1 MRETTACSRE
11 LGYELRHRRELV
23 GLTALDLAERMGWT
37 QSKISRL
44 ETGVR
49 SASET
54 DVVQYL
60 AHLGYPVQEMQPLR
74 ALCRHA
80 GRDLGYWLATPHSL
94 TFHETRANHIT
105 SYHPDEIP
113 RPLRTGDDSPQPRT
127 PTRQYLIG
135 EQAIRR
141 DATLEQV
148 LKLLLLADLPHLTI
162 QAVPDTEPYG
172 GAFQIME
179 FRLNPPL
186 VHVQAHAMRL
196 TLEEE
201 SYTLPYLALVNR
213 ITHQATDPEGTRAL
227 LVELASYHQLTA

>member
-1 MRETTACSRE
+1 MTETTACSRE

-23 GLTALDLAERMGWT
+23 GLTAQELADRMGWA

-49 SASET
+49 GATET

-80 GRDLGYWLATPHSL
+80 GRHLGYWLTNAHTQN
-94 TFHETRANHIT
+94 FHETRATHIT

-113 RPLRTGDDSPQPRT
+113 RPLRTGDDPPQPAT
-127 PTRQYLIG
+127 PTRRYLIG
-135 EQAIRR
+135 EGAIRR
-141 DATLEQV
+141 AATLEQV

-172 GAFQIME
+172 GAFQVME
-179 FRLNPPL
+179 FRLYPPL
-186 VHVQAHAMRL
+186 VHVHAHAARL

-201 SYTLPYLALVNR
+201 SYTLPYLALANR
-213 ITHQATDPEGTRAL
+213 ITHQATGPEGTRAL
-227 LVELASYHQLTA
+227 LVELADYQQLTA